1 MMTDQFEKFVN
12 SITQLYRCIQK
23 IKNRE
28 MTELGLKGTH
38 VMCLFHLK
46 RHEEGLTAGELS
58 SLCLEDKAAISRAI
72 SDLSHEG
79 LVTQEEAGSKRRYRS
94 RIHLTDSGKSV
105 AAKMVKIIENAVTK
119 GGAGLSAGELDT
131 FYKALNVI
139 SSKLRAVSEAPAP
152 L

>member
-46 RHEEGLTAGELS
+46 RHEEGLTAVELS
-58 SLCLEDKAAISRAI
+58 NLCLEDKAAISRAI
-72 SDLSHEG
+72 SDLSREG
-79 LVTQEEAGSKRRYRS
+79 LVAQEESGAKRKYRS
-94 RIHLTDSGKSV
+94 RIRLTEAGKS
-105 AAKMVKIIENAVTK
+105 AASKMVQIIESAVEK
-119 GGAGLSAGELDT
+119 GRVGLSAGELDA

-139 SSKLRAVSEAPAP
+139 SKNLQAVSNAPVP